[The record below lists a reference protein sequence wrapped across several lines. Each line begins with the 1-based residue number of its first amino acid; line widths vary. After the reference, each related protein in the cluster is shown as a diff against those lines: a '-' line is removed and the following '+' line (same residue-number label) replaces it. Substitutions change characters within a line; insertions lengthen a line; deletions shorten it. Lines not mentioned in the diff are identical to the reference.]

1 MQKVLR
7 KRILRD
13 LKENGMRYLA
23 LSALIILCMY
33 IIISLIGTADTI
45 IMGSEKAAKR
55 NNLEDGQFSL
65 FVPLQESEKEELKKE
80 GITIEEQF
88 YLEYEMEN
96 GSTIRVFKNREEINL
111 METVEGQS
119 ADTKEEVVIE
129 RRYAEEHEIKV
140 GDDITIGDKV
150 FEVVGIGCTPDYD
163 AVYKD
168 FTDSSVNSVQFG
180 TAFVTEDAYVTLLD
194 EGKSI
199 RAEEYVYAYLLN
211 NSMTNEELKEALE
224 NLKVNANSVDNTY
237 FREYLEEADVFLGEY
252 FDIEISNLQSFI
264 KVEDNPRAKAA
275 AEDQVINKY
284 GGLIAGAIILVLFAY
299 VISVFVVYG
308 IEKENTTIGALYA
321 LGVKRKELILHY
333 LCLPV
338 VVTFISGA
346 LGCVIG
352 FAAIGEST
360 IMGNCYGYFSIPN
373 MQNVYPPY
381 LIAYGLVLPPVLCIL
396 VNWLIIRKKLNKPAL
411 QMLRNEQKHSH
422 MRQIKLG
429 KMGFVTTFRIRQMLR
444 EVRTSLTVVGGM
456 FISLL
461 ILMLGLDCYSMCR
474 RISED
479 NKADTK
485 FEYLYT
491 YKYPEK
497 EVPKGGYEAFSKS
510 VKKENLGYNLDVTIL
525 GITEDNPFFD
535 VELTNS
541 KSEVVISSAMA
552 EKYGIE
558 EGEIFVVEDEEA
570 KMYYAFTVKEIAQ
583 YSTSFYV
590 FMDIDCMRE
599 MFGESDTYYNQVFAD
614 KELDID
620 PGRLYGVTTKKDIE
634 KAADVFIHEMTPMI
648 TMMIVFSSLIF
659 AVVMY
664 LMMKVMIDRSAF
676 HISMVKVFGYR
687 TKEIKKLYLN
697 GNFYIIAVGA
707 LICIPLAK
715 KCMDLIYPAMVSNVG
730 CGVNVAFTPGL
741 YAIIYIGVILVYLV
755 INRLL
760 VGRLNKV
767 NLAEVLKNRE

>member
-1 MQKVLR
+1 
-7 KRILRD
+7 
-13 LKENGMRYLA
+13 
-23 LSALIILCMY
+23 
-33 IIISLIGTADTI
+33 
-45 IMGSEKAAKR
+45 
-55 NNLEDGQFSL
+55 
-65 FVPLQESEKEELKKE
+65 
-80 GITIEEQF
+80 
-88 YLEYEMEN
+88 
-96 GSTIRVFKNREEINL
+96 
-111 METVEGQS
+111 
-119 ADTKEEVVIE
+119 
-129 RRYAEEHEIKV
+129 
-140 GDDITIGDKV
+140 
-150 FEVVGIGCTPDYD
+150 
-163 AVYKD
+163 
-168 FTDSSVNSVQFG
+168 
-180 TAFVTEDAYVTLLD
+180 
-194 EGKSI
+194 
-199 RAEEYVYAYLLN
+199 
-211 NSMTNEELKEALE
+211 
-224 NLKVNANSVDNTY
+224 
-237 FREYLEEADVFLGEY
+237 
-252 FDIEISNLQSFI
+252 
-264 KVEDNPRAKAA
+264 
-275 AEDQVINKY
+275 
-284 GGLIAGAIILVLFAY
+284 
-299 VISVFVVYG
+299 
-308 IEKENTTIGALYA
+308 
-321 LGVKRKELILHY
+321 
-333 LCLPV
+333 
-338 VVTFISGA
+338 
-346 LGCVIG
+346 
-352 FAAIGEST
+352 
-360 IMGNCYGYFSIPN
+360 
-373 MQNVYPPY
+373 
-381 LIAYGLVLPPVLCIL
+381 
-396 VNWLIIRKKLNKPAL
+396 
-411 QMLRNEQKHSH
+411 

-614 KELDID
+614 RELDID

-697 GNFYIIAVGA
+697 GNFYVIAVGA
-707 LICIPLAK
+707 LICVPLAK

-730 CGVNVAFTPGL
+730 CGMNVAFTPGL